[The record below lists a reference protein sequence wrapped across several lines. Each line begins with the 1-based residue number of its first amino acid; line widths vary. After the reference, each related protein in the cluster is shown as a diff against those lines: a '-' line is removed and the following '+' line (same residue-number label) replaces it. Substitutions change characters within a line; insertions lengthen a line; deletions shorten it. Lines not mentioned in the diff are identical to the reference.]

1 MRKLL
6 NEVIDGQG
14 QSYKT
19 FVEFEKSSLP
29 NHYELRFFSTFSGA
43 KDPLAEQ
50 TKWKATLPRNSFLE
64 MISVF
69 RDGTL
74 QPYTE
79 NNGQIVINPDAIGI
93 RNK

>member
-1 MRKLL
+1 MKKLL

-19 FVEFEKSSLP
+19 FLELEKSSLP
-29 NHYELRFFSTFSGA
+29 NYYELRFFTTFSGA

-50 TKWKATLPRNSFLE
+50 TKWKATLPRAAFLE
-64 MISVF
+64 MISAF
-69 RDGTL
+69 REGTL

-79 NNGQIVINPDAIGI
+79 SNGKFVINPAAIGI
-93 RNK
+93 R